1 MFCYSC
7 VGHTILCSMS
17 FSIIRKRILGHGED
31 VESLEAVVAK
41 KKQKRSGPA
50 HGVHQPSQREQLS
63 KLLNSKEDASKAQR
77 PSNHPAA
84 KNHTVSCNYAAM

>member
-1 MFCYSC
+1 
-7 VGHTILCSMS
+7 MS

-50 HGVHQPSQREQLS
+50 HGVHQPLQREQLS
-63 KLLNSKEDASKAQR
+63 KLLNSKEDASKEKR
-77 PSNHPAA
+77 LSNYPAA
-84 KNHTVSCNYAAM
+84 KNHTVSCSYAAM